1 MARPPKIPIVIGVY
15 VIRSPSGGVY
25 VGQSWDIYA
34 RWRTHRND
42 RRQGGYLQRSIRKY
56 GSRKHRFSVLK
67 QLDANATQEDLNRWE
82 QFYIAQFCGQGVPLM
97 NLTHGGNNG
106 KPTEEIRQKLRKP
119 KSAEHRANIAKAVAR
134 QWAEG
139 KKQPVILSAESR
151 QKISNTLKGQTF
163 TDERRRNISLA
174 LRGRP
179 PNSGSF
185 GRGINPVNTGR
196 PISEETRRKIS
207 LTLRR
212 RNALKRQENGA

>member
-1 MARPPKIPIVIGVY
+1 MSIPIVGIY
-15 VIRSPSGGVY
+15 RIWSPSGRVY
-25 VGQSWDIYA
+25 IGQSWNIKR
-34 RWRTHRND
+34 RWHCHRND
-42 RRQGGYLQRSIRKY
+42 RRESGRLIQRSFKKY
-56 GSRKHRFSVLK
+56 GVEAHRFEIVHVFTE
-67 QLDANATQEDLNRWE
+67 NATQDRLNYWE
-82 QFYIAQFCGQGVPLM
+82 RYYIEIAKRLRIPIL
-97 NLTHGGNNG
+97 NLTNGGNNG
-106 KPTEEIRQKLRKP
+106 RPVDEVRERLRKP
-119 KSAEHRANIAKAVAR
+119 KSGEHRANIAKAVAR

-151 QKISNTLKGQTF
+151 QKISNTLKGQKF
-163 TDERRRNISLA
+163 TDERCRNISLA

-185 GRGINPVNTGR
+185 GRGINPANTGR